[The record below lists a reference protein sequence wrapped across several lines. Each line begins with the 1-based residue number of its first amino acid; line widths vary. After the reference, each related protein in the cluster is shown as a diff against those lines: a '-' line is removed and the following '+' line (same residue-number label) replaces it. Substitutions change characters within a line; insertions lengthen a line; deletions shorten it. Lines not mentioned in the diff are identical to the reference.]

1 MRHVTPRE
9 GLVLACEVAGT
20 IALVLGVLLGYGT
33 RSVFDSNG
41 FSKRVAASLSE
52 PGVATFVAG
61 KIADGVIAAKPDL
74 TGLRPI
80 IIAGGRGVVSSA
92 AFRAAAKRAALEA
105 HRAIMSGTTEK
116 IMLSVQDV
124 GEILQATLAVHPEMA
139 VKLPRRLTAQLATL
153 EDLPAGELARRL
165 VRLANRARLSV
176 LLLFAAG
183 LALLGTAIGLSR
195 DHRETLF
202 RVGWMVALSAFL
214 LWLVVRFGAGVVAA
228 VPRDP
233 DMGELAAGLW
243 RAFLGDLQKWALGL
257 GLVGIVFAS
266 ASASLVER
274 SQLRRYWRGL
284 RHWLF
289 TPPEQRGR
297 QFGRGLTLLAVGV
310 GTAVWP
316 LSALHVLAFVLG
328 AAAAF
333 FGLRECF
340 AATIRALPELALP
353 VREAAARADGNGR
366 WSPLRIAVVGALV
379 LVVVSGTVFWVL
391 RAPSSEPV
399 PVSITACNGY
409 AELCD
414 RRLDQVVFAT
424 SHNSMGGADD
434 PRWLFPNQNRGI
446 PRQLEDGVRAF
457 LIDAHYGIP
466 VGDKVKTIMEN
477 EKAAMAKYEATLGKE
492 GMAAALRIRDRLV
505 AGPEQK
511 PEVYM
516 AHGFCELGATRLTDA
531 LADIR
536 SFLVANPGE
545 VLILVV
551 QDEGVAAK
559 DVARCF
565 EDSGLLEF
573 VYKGHA
579 GPPWP
584 TLREMAESGERV
596 LVMAENDTSGV
607 AWYHPAFEVMQET
620 PFAFHEPSEFSE
632 KPNRGGRSASLL
644 LMNHWIET
652 TPMPKP
658 SNAEIV
664 NAYDFLLARARR
676 CEKTRRH
683 LPNLIAVDF
692 YATGDLM
699 RVVRTLN
706 GVEPDTTTAAP
717 R

>member
-1 MRHVTPRE
+1 MRQHGWRDR
-9 GLVLACEVAGT
+9 LAIACELAGT
-20 IALVLGVLLGYGT
+20 LAIVLGVLLGYAT
-33 RSVFDSNG
+33 RSVFNSDA
-41 FSKRVAASLSE
+41 FSKRVAESLTE
-52 PGVATFVAG
+52 PAVSAFVAG

-80 IIAGGRGVVSSA
+80 IIAGGRSVVSSP

-124 GEILQATLAVHPEMA
+124 GEILQATLAMHPDMA
-139 VKLPRRLTAQLATL
+139 SKLPRRLSARLAAL
-153 EDLPAGELARRL
+153 DELPAGELANRL
-165 VRLANRARLSV
+165 VRLAHRARLIF
-176 LLLFAAG
+176 LLLMLGG
-183 LALLGTAIGLSR
+183 LALVGSGVAMAHDNR
-195 DHRETLF
+195 HTLF
-202 RVGWMVALSAFL
+202 RIGVMLAASAFVI
-214 LWLVVRFGAGVVAA
+214 WLTVRFGSYPVAMI
-228 VPRDP
+228 PRDP
-233 DMGELAAGLW
+233 DMGQLAAGLW
-243 RAFLGDLQKWALGL
+243 RAFVGPLQKWALGL

-266 ASASLVER
+266 ASATLVER
-274 SQLRRYWRGL
+274 SKLRRRSRAVWR
-284 RHWLF
+284 WLV
-289 TPPEQRGR
+289 TPSAQRGR
-297 QFGRGLTLLAVGV
+297 QFGRGVAVLALGV
-310 GTAVWP
+310 GAVLWP
-316 LSALHVLAFVLG
+316 LSALHVLAFLLG

-333 FGLRECF
+333 VGLRECF
-340 AATIRALPELALP
+340 AATIRALPEL
-353 VREAAARADGNGR
+353 ESAARGTRRAGG
-366 WSPLRIAVVGALV
+366 WSPARIAVIAAFAAGVIGGAA
-379 LVVVSGTVFWVL
+379 FWVL
-391 RAPSSEPV
+391 RAPDSAPEPV
-399 PVSITACNGY
+399 AITACNGY

-424 SHNSMGGADD
+424 SHNSMGGGDD
-434 PRWLFPNQNRGI
+434 PGWMFPNQNRGI
-446 PRQLEDGVRAF
+446 SRQLEDGVRAF

-466 VGDKVKTIMEN
+466 VGDKVKTVMEN
-477 EKAAMAKYEATLGKE
+477 EQAAMAKYEAALGKE

-511 PEVYM
+511 PDVYM

-536 SFLVANPGE
+536 AFLAAHPGE
-545 VLILVV
+545 ILIVAV

-565 EDSGLLEF
+565 EESGLIDF
-573 VYKGHA
+573 VYKGRV

-584 TLREMAESGERV
+584 TLREMAASGERV

-620 PFAFHEPSEFSE
+620 PYTFHDPKEFSE
-632 KPNRGGRSASLL
+632 APNRGGSTASLL
-644 LMNHWIET
+644 LMNHWIES

-676 CEKTRRH
+676 CQKTRRH

-706 GVEPDTTTAAP
+706 GVEPDTATAAP
-717 R
+717 KRNL